1 MQVTFDYLILGSGAA
16 GLSVALE
23 LARSGS
29 VAIVTKKEAVES
41 NTNYAQGGIAAVM
54 DAGDSIEAHVRDT
67 LVAGAGL
74 CDEQAVRTILADGP
88 ERIRELQQGGARFT
102 EHGGALHLGREG
114 GHGTHRIV
122 HAADATGREVERSLL
137 ERVKAHPDIRIFEHH
152 MALELITE
160 HHLGH
165 YVSRVTPDIRCFG
178 AYVLSEQ
185 DERVMTFLAKVT
197 LLATGGASQVYLH
210 STNPV
215 VATGDGVAMAYRA
228 KARIAN
234 MEFVQFHPTSLYHP
248 DANRFLISEAVR
260 GAGGKL
266 RNLSGERFMS
276 RYDTREE
283 LAPRDIVARAI
294 DDQLKS
300 RGEPHVWLDV
310 THLDREEIVA
320 HFPTIHAACLGWG
333 IDISHDLIP
342 VVPAAHYMCGGVK
355 TDVDGKTS
363 IRNLYAVGEVACTG
377 LHGANRLASNSLL
390 EALVVGRRAA
400 VSARKDAASTSVDR
414 TIPDWDDSGTTNP
427 TDWILVSHNRD
438 ELQRIMW
445 DYVGI
450 VRSSLRLDR
459 ARRRIHVLYEE
470 TEEFYRKAKVS
481 TALGE
486 LRNMIAVAYLIV
498 KSATMRRESRG
509 LHYMTDYP
517 ETRGEVAQPTLL

>member
-1 MQVTFDYLILGSGAA
+1 
-16 GLSVALE
+16 
-23 LARSGS
+23 
-29 VAIVTKKEAVES
+29 
-41 NTNYAQGGIAAVM
+41 
-54 DAGDSIEAHVRDT
+54 
-67 LVAGAGL
+67 
-74 CDEQAVRTILADGP
+74 
-88 ERIRELQQGGARFT
+88 
-102 EHGGALHLGREG
+102 
-114 GHGTHRIV
+114 
-122 HAADATGREVERSLL
+122 
-137 ERVKAHPDIRIFEHH
+137 
-152 MALELITE
+152 
-160 HHLGH
+160 
-165 YVSRVTPDIRCFG
+165 
-178 AYVLSEQ
+178 
-185 DERVMTFLAKVT
+185 
-197 LLATGGASQVYLH
+197 
-210 STNPV
+210 
-215 VATGDGVAMAYRA
+215 MAYRA

-427 TDWILVSHNRD
+427 TEWILVSHNRD